1 MERIN
6 KILRNK
12 DYLEYLRQNNLAEEN
27 RIFCHHNIEHFLSVA
42 RIAQLRNLQ
51 ENLQLD
57 AEIIYSVALLHDIG
71 RFLEVKNG
79 TPHEIASAELAKNI
93 LFSCDYNE
101 NEVEMILQVI
111 LQHRGSKKEKTTR
124 DCGGTKV
131 QRLSDL
137 MYEADKMSRNC
148 FCCEAYEACN
158 WTSERKNAPIVW

>member
-1 MERIN
+1 MFFPTSCKPPSGIIFN
-6 KILRNK
+6 FDFLKIL
-12 DYLEYLRQNNLAEEN
+12 LS
-27 RIFCHHNIEHFLSVA
+27 FSFLVMP
-42 RIAQLRNLQ
+42 L
-51 ENLQLD
+51 

-71 RFLEVKNG
+71 RFLEAKNG

-131 QRLSDL
+131 QMLSDL

-158 WTSERKNAPIVW
+158 WTEERKNAPIVW